1 MSSIRKAVFPAAGL
15 GTRFLP
21 ASKASPKEM
30 LPLVDKPLIQYVVE
44 EAVAAGIA
52 QIIII
57 TGRHKRAIEDHFDNS
72 PELERFLEERDDAE
86 MLREVKRISNMVQM
100 CYVRQKEALGLGHA
114 VLTVNELVGNEP
126 FAVLLGD
133 DIIESEVPCIR
144 QLIDVYERHGGPVV
158 ALMRVPAGEI
168 SKYGV
173 VRPAARGIPREERVH
188 LIEDLVEKPAA
199 HEAPSDLAIIGRYIL
214 TPDIFGAL
222 ERTPFDGKGELQ
234 LTNGIKALLSSRKV
248 YGCEFTGRRYDA
260 GDKLGFL
267 EATVE
272 FALRRPDLGREFR
285 EYLKGLKL

>member
-1 MSSIRKAVFPAAGL
+1 
-15 GTRFLP
+15 
-21 ASKASPKEM
+21 M

-44 EAVAAGIA
+44 EAVAAGIS
-52 QIIII
+52 QTIII
-57 TGRHKRAIEDHFDNS
+57 TGRNKRAIEDHFDIS
-72 PELERFLEERDDAE
+72 LELEQFLKERDEKE
-86 MLREVKRISNMVQM
+86 MLAEVKRISNMVQI

-114 VLTVNELVGNEP
+114 VLVAKEVVGKEP

-133 DIIESEVPCIR
+133 DIIESEVPCIK

-158 ALMRVPAGEI
+158 ALMRVPERDI
-168 SKYGV
+168 PKYGV
-173 VRPAARGIPREERVH
+173 VSLAARGLPGEKRVH

-214 TPDIFGAL
+214 SPEIFEAL

-234 LTNGIKALLSSRKV
+234 LTDGIRALLSSQKV

-260 GDKLGFL
+260 GNKLGFL

-272 FALRRPDLGREFR
+272 FALRRPDLAQEFKK
-285 EYLKGLKL
+285 YLKGLKL